1 MMAELNLLSLLG
13 RRVKWKYDWLWH
25 AVWDSFQ
32 MTTPSCLLFMS
43 SKVFAGG
50 RGNEY
55 WIIVFFFFLF
65 LWAGCLGVKSVARV
79 SPDSTQGPVIFPG
92 LHKLRVVTPLIQ
104 QSGWEGRENV
114 GLISS
119 LAVFFCV
126 FWIMIFNHTF
136 NHSSLWIE
144 NTLILIFNHMRAV
157 ATLRT
162 VDWGRKSQ
170 TLKFYLSIILYF
182 KYTDKVNIRIRFL
195 SFVSFVEAAFL
206 LSAELQRDLNVAS
219 LVRIYS
225 PSLPGTIMSRQVP
238 ENSKLGLL
246 SSALKCK

>member
-1 MMAELNLLSLLG
+1 MTAELNVLSLLG
-13 RRVKWKYDWLWH
+13 WRVKWKYDWLWH

-32 MTTPSCLLFMS
+32 MTTPSCSLFMS

-55 WIIVFFFFLF
+55 WIIVFFLFPFF

-79 SPDSTQGPVIFPG
+79 SHYSAQGPEIFPG
-92 LHKLRVVTPLIQ
+92 LHKLGIVTLLIQ
-104 QSGWEGRENV
+104 QSGWEGRRNV

-136 NHSSLWIE
+136 NRSSLWIE

-157 ATLRT
+157 TTLRP

-170 TLKFYLSIILYF
+170 TLKFYLSIIL
-182 KYTDKVNIRIRFL
+182 
-195 SFVSFVEAAFL
+195 
-206 LSAELQRDLNVAS
+206 
-219 LVRIYS
+219 
-225 PSLPGTIMSRQVP
+225 
-238 ENSKLGLL
+238 
-246 SSALKCK
+246 